1 MNLTDKKNI
10 DTKKRTNTT
19 LCIKKNSRIIV
30 KDYINNQEL
39 FKVKSKRRYDFK
51 AMLLGI
57 KTALKV
63 INIGNNNK
71 LGSIKKH
78 KDHTLLEFKDNK
90 IYLIQLSELK
100 KHLLKNKKTIIR
112 ESDAGKRRGRIYR

>member
-1 MNLTDKKNI
+1 MY
-10 DTKKRTNTT
+10 KR
-19 LCIKKNSRIIV
+19 KNSRIIV
-30 KDYINNQEL
+30 KDCINNQEL

-78 KDHTLLEFKDNK
+78 KDHILLEFKDNK
-90 IYLIQLSELK
+90 INLI
-100 KHLLKNKKTIIR
+100 
-112 ESDAGKRRGRIYR
+112 

>member
-1 MNLTDKKNI
+1 MY
-10 DTKKRTNTT
+10 KR
-19 LCIKKNSRIIV
+19 KNSRIIV
-30 KDYINNQEL
+30 KDCINNQEL

-71 LGSIKKH
+71 LGSIK
-78 KDHTLLEFKDNK
+78 NIK
-90 IYLIQLSELK
+90 IIFY
-100 KHLLKNKKTIIR
+100 
-112 ESDAGKRRGRIYR
+112 